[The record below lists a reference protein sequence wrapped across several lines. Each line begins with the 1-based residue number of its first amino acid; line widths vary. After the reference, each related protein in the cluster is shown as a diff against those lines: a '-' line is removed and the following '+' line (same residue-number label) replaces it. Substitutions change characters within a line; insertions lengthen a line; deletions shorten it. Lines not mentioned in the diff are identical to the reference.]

1 LNALSRS
8 RQAGLSAFGCRWI
21 RESLVQN
28 DPKLKLAIKVAEAA
42 LLADDDYGYVEG
54 TRGFIEHNTNRPLYT
69 PKMIVY
75 MPSGSGK
82 TTLAARYP
90 WRYSDPDYVGKLLDH
105 IDFDRM
111 KNYSADFWADRNAD
125 IISIYRAYP
134 PTQPIVLSWGP
145 DTVPPEWRAS
155 AKEIT
160 IILPSTG
167 IRGNEMNRAS
177 LIADT
182 RIQDKMAI
190 LGPTSTEDINI
201 LIMSNMDLPA
211 GANAMLKDVAA
222 LFPDFWQV
230 CLKLGKN
237 FPPTQNDYEIL
248 TSQQEAVDAAVRDQK
263 ITVAAYKFILDM
275 AYSGQKPDCFYEVAN
290 AYDPTQLEDYNDLLA
305 QPEPDTLIGY
315 LHGLHVFSADVVLR
329 SQNGLKTKRGQE
341 YRTVAPAKL
350 LEIASTEKGLY
361 LRAPPEVSR
370 YLIGHI
376 PPRALKFNPDA
387 KGLWLVDGSVNI
399 PVERLVIPSFFAL
412 YNFYRQSGI
421 PNRVAQRLAKFHS
434 THTTKGLSEAR
445 PFKVGMSAINGYRG
459 EPRYRPYSRKTHQW
473 KAKVAGSSAYP
484 NSVRD
489 SQTPRRARATEE
501 AKINR
506 AGDRGRLRRWQIK
519 TSIQETLSQRL
530 YHLEGSITARSTDQS
545 AASIVNDLWPI
556 NDPDLA
562 ARTRID
568 SSLMVELFRLYYN
581 IYGLAATHNLLWLSG
596 GLGGQAIGGLT
607 LYGLSSVRNNHL
619 LQAILLDNWCCGG
632 IKHYQTKTKAMHNV
646 CRRTRKLPFSM
657 TKLRSHDGTR
667 LESLPYQTTDM
678 LYLPTLVGRIQDT
691 LLANDGFVEKRTPV
705 PRPHHLVT
713 RQTDPIVQAERW
725 TKYADEVFENIT
737 SVSRTAIGQR
747 SNLTPT
753 EFHANFIQL
762 APPGSVSQLKDYAFK
777 WLDQKKDVHKRIL
790 LDSLP
795 TSFMWECLEEFT
807 PEMYTNAQIKTET
820 AAKLRQII
828 PGTDVHWLVESQVMF
843 VVEKALYRMSPE
855 FTLETSGMRVFS
867 DMEERRLRTV
877 LGNVTLASDYA
888 DFNFLHL
895 IEEIKKWWLSIRAG
909 ARELAGPGDWN
920 GNNYAGHVVLCCD
933 WLISA
938 LDKMYVREV
947 GGDGTYNRVK
957 RGLWSGWRTT
967 SIINNTFNYI
977 YSKVIRA
984 DLTDILGYDPVVKYR
999 LNGDDGDALMRG
1011 ISVALLYLRHLN
1023 MAQLDIQ
1030 SEKQLVTRVANEYLR
1045 IYASEGRLYGSVC
1058 RSIASFVSSDLQA
1071 PKIDKGLNY
1080 VKGTS
1085 AAIST
1090 LIRRGFDVDVGE
1102 QLRDIILPY
1111 YATIKTQNPA
1121 GDTVEARLSNLDAL
1135 YLPEA
1140 QGGFGCKRYGQ
1151 IKYYSCDN
1159 AEAWPVERPK
1169 FSKEG
1174 APHYGVK
1181 AMMTVLQEQ
1190 FHRSGLSTDVLA
1202 AVQDEAISITTSRF
1216 TGTEQTAISNY
1227 KRLLDIA
1234 HVEHMNG
1241 SIKIKTSLVPPGLC
1255 PEQLPTV
1262 VARTMG
1268 TFFNLPP
1275 DNLATYDFTPL
1286 DTAVA
1291 RQLSRVLGLASITPN
1306 ISKELRDA
1314 TTGQRMTIKD
1324 IAERM
1329 GMALP
1334 STYQLDSMY
1343 PTQLIEAF
1351 FSASFELDRDTFDTL
1366 PAELQPTLDIVH
1378 AATLRACW
1386 VQKDNVGQIM
1396 QQYYH
1401 IIKWTNHYF
1410 TQTYLNAYAS
1420 RYQI

>member
-1 LNALSRS
+1 M
-8 RQAGLSAFGCRWI
+8 SAFGCRWI

-28 DPKLKLAIKVAEAA
+28 DPKLKLAIKVAQAA
-42 LLADDDYGYVEG
+42 LSADDDYGYSIG
-54 TRGFIEHNTNRPLYT
+54 TRGSIPHNTNRPLYT

-75 MPSGSGK
+75 MASGSGK
-82 TTLAARYP
+82 TTLATRYP
-90 WRYSDPDYVGKLLDH
+90 WRYSDPDYVGELLDSV
-105 IDFDRM
+105 DFERVKQYDT
-111 KNYSADFWADRNAD
+111 KFWADRNAD
-125 IISIYRAYP
+125 IISLYRAYP

-145 DTVPPEWRAS
+145 KTVPPEWRRM
-155 AKEIT
+155 AKEMT

-167 IRGNEMNRAS
+167 IRGNEMNRAD

-182 RIQDKMAI
+182 ELQDRMVM
-190 LGPTSTEDINI
+190 LGPTSTEDLNI
-201 LIMSNMDLPA
+201 LIMSNTDLQP
-211 GANAMLKDVAA
+211 GANSMLKEAA
-222 LFPDFWQV
+222 TLFPDYWQV

-248 TSQQEAVDAAVRDQK
+248 TTQQERVDTAVKNQD
-263 ITVAAYKFILDM
+263 ISVAAYKFMLDM
-275 AYSGQKPDCFYEVAN
+275 AYSGQKPDSFYEAAN
-290 AYDPTQLEDYNDLLA
+290 LHDPTQLEDYNDLMC
-305 QPEPDTLIGY
+305 QPEPDTLIGN
-315 LHGLHVFSADVVLR
+315 LHGLHVYSADVVLR
-329 SQNGLKTKRGQE
+329 TQNGLKKKRGQE
-341 YRTVAPAKL
+341 YRTVAPARL
-350 LEIASTEKGLY
+350 LEIATVERGLY

-376 PPRALKFNPDA
+376 PPRAQTFDPESL
-387 KGLWLVDGSVNI
+387 GLWLVSTDVNI
-399 PVERLVIPSFFAL
+399 PTERLVIPSFFSL
-412 YNFYRQSGI
+412 YNFYRQSGV

-434 THTTKGLSEAR
+434 AHIASAPDGPR
-445 PFKVGMSAINGYRG
+445 PLKVGMNALNGYRG
-459 EPRYRPYSRKTHQW
+459 EPRYRPYARKTRQW
-473 KAKVAGSSAYP
+473 KAMVAGSSAYP
-484 NSVRD
+484 NSIRD

-519 TSIQETLSQRL
+519 GTIQETLAQRL
-530 YHLEGSITARSTDQS
+530 YNLEHLLNTSNDDVL

-562 ARTRID
+562 DRTRVN
-568 SSLMVELFRLYYN
+568 SELMVPIFRLYAS
-581 IYGLAATHNLLWLSG
+581 IYGQAAMHNLLWLSG

-607 LYGLSSVRNNHL
+607 LYGLSSVKNNHL
-619 LQAILLDNWCCGG
+619 LQAILLDHWCCGG
-632 IKHYQTKTKAMHNV
+632 IKHYQTKTKAMHNI
-646 CRRTRKLPFSM
+646 CRRTRSLPFSLVN
-657 TKLRSHDGTR
+657 LRSHDGTR
-667 LESLPYQTTDM
+667 LSSLPYRTTDM
-678 LYLPTLVGRIQDT
+678 LYLPTLIGRIQDT

-713 RQTDPIVQAERW
+713 KQTDPIIQASTW

-762 APPGSVSQLKDYAFK
+762 APPGSVSQLKDYAFR

-795 TSFMWECLEEFT
+795 TSFMWECLEDFA

-828 PGTDVHWLVESQVMF
+828 PGTDVHWLIESQVMF

-877 LGNVTLASDYA
+877 IGNVTLASDYA

-895 IEEIKKWWLSIRAG
+895 VEEIKKWWLSIRAG
-909 ARELAGPGDWN
+909 AQELSGPGDWN

-967 SIINNTFNYI
+967 SIINNTFNFI

-984 DLTDILGYDPVVKYR
+984 DLIDILGYDPVVKYR

-1011 ISVALLYLRHLN
+1011 IGVALLYLRHLN

-1030 SEKQLVTRVANEYLR
+1030 SSKQLVTRVANEYLR
-1045 IYASEGRLYGSVC
+1045 IYASEGILYGSVC
-1058 RSIASFVSSDLQA
+1058 RSISSFVSSDLQA

-1090 LIRRGFDVDVGE
+1090 LIRRGFDPAVGE

-1111 YATIKTQNPA
+1111 YATVKTQTPA
-1121 GDTVEARLSNLDAL
+1121 GEQVRAQLTKTDVL
-1135 YLPEA
+1135 YLPET

-1151 IKYYSCDN
+1151 IKYYSCDS
-1159 AEAWPVERPK
+1159 AKAWPVERPK

-1190 FHRSGLSTDVLA
+1190 FHRSGLSTDVLS

-1216 TGTEQTAISNY
+1216 TGPEQTAISNY

-1234 HVEHMNG
+1234 HIEHMNNLT
-1241 SIKIKTSLVPPGLC
+1241 SIKVALEPPGQC

-1314 TTGQRMTIKD
+1314 TTGQRMTIRD

-1351 FSASFELDRDTFDTL
+1351 FSASFELNRDTFDTL

-1378 AATLRACW
+1378 AAALRTCW
-1386 VQKDNVGQIM
+1386 VPKDNTGQIM

-1401 IIKWTNHYF
+1401 IIAWTNYYY
-1410 TQTYLNAYAS
+1410 TKTYLTTYAS